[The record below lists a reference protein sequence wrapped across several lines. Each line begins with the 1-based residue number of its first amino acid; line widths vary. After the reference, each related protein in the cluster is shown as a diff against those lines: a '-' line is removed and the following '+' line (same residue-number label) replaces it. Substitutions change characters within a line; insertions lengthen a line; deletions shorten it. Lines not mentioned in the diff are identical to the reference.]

1 MGGSVQCNGAMS
13 ETSTGETATST
24 EKTTST
30 EEIRSVVSRV
40 LSLSIFFVG
49 VGVFAAAGFAMHQA
63 GLFSQYRLTY
73 FAVGV
78 VVGVVGVLLW
88 ILTR

>member
-1 MGGSVQCNGAMS
+1 MP
-13 ETSTGETATST
+13 ETSTADPSTASSTSSST
-24 EKTTST
+24 DRATTS
-30 EEIRSVVSRV
+30 EEKIRAIVSRV

-49 VGVFAAAGFAMHQA
+49 VGVFATAGLAMSQA
-63 GLFSQYRLTY
+63 GLFAEYQLTY

-88 ILTR
+88 LLAR